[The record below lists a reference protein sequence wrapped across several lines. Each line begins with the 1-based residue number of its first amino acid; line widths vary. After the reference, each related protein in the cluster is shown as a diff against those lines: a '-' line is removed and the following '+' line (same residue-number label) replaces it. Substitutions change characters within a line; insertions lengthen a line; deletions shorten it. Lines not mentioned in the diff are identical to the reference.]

1 MMRLFTALSMIVSLG
16 LAPYSLRAATYD
28 GSAPLLCAL
37 TEVIECEVAH
47 ACQRTTAAHVHLPP
61 FIKVNL
67 TEKTLV
73 GADHDAQEAAV
84 ESVQHAN
91 GRLVMQ
97 GGKEGRGWSLV
108 ILGETGQMSAVVADG
123 DGAFVIFGACTSP

>member
-1 MMRLFTALSMIVSLG
+1 MRLLNVISIIIGISLT
-16 LAPYSLRAATYD
+16 PYPLMAATHE

-37 TEVIECEVAH
+37 MEVMECEATSD
-47 ACQRTTAAHVHLPP
+47 CQRTTAEHVHLPP
-61 FIKVNL
+61 FIKVNFG
-67 TEKTLV
+67 EKTLV
-73 GADHDAQEAAV
+73 GADNDDNKAAV
-84 ESVQHAN
+84 ESIQNTN

-108 ILGETGQMSAVVADG
+108 ILQDTGQMSAVVADG

>member
-1 MMRLFTALSMIVSLG
+1 MRRLHVISIIIGIGLTPYALM
-16 LAPYSLRAATYD
+16 AATYD

-37 TEVIECEVAH
+37 MEVMECEVANE
-47 ACQRTTAAHVHLPP
+47 CQRTTAEHVHLPP
-61 FIKVNL
+61 FIKVNVA
-67 TEKTLV
+67 EKTLV

-84 ESVQHAN
+84 ENVQHAN

-108 ILGETGQMSAVVADG
+108 IVGDTGQMSAVVADG
-123 DGAFVIFGACTSP
+123 DGAFVIFGACTTP

>member
-1 MMRLFTALSMIVSLG
+1 M
-16 LAPYSLRAATYD
+16 AATHE

-37 TEVIECEVAH
+37 MEVMECEATSD
-47 ACQRTTAAHVHLPP
+47 CQRTTAEHVHLPP
-61 FIKVNL
+61 FIKVNFG
-67 TEKTLV
+67 EKTLV
-73 GADHDAQEAAV
+73 GADNDDNKAAV
-84 ESVQHAN
+84 ESIQNTN

-108 ILGETGQMSAVVADG
+108 ILQDTGQMSAVVADG